1 MRCVILVAVLVCV
14 QSAIGQ
20 LYYWAHSPALEPHYA
35 YGDVITSWDPGVQQT
50 QRLPRLAIS
59 DDTEFAASSSD
70 FVNKSPSTDS
80 SSRRKARQRYN
91 GVNQGLAK
99 RAEAP
104 QDAAA
109 DGLAAVESEKAAPP
123 KRPRS
128 RTAGRAESPTQQPA
142 QQDAESTTAKNGRGR
157 GGFRGKAT
165 FTTPDIP
172 ERNRGRSLRGPQN
185 IESPAAVGST
195 EGTSVI
201 KRRPV
206 NVRRKPYG
214 GDTQRKP
221 FPSNSEADGEKSST
235 SEKPSTE
242 KPIKRPFLPPEEV
255 SLKEQHQKPPTDV
268 RPVTYK
274 PPLPPNKPSN
284 SSKPAPKPTTFKP
297 SFVPKD
303 LLVSETTTAAA
314 HPSPKF
320 THVKSVTII
329 STSPEQVSIKPH
341 RTSVVRTT
349 AKPLHKATTV
359 VKAISPKGEHKKAII
374 VSIGT
379 TPLPTLNSTT
389 AQQIRTS
396 PRLSIKNSVLD
407 LSPPASSSKFGLSST
422 PYNPYSSIKVT
433 STPAASSKT
442 PTTVSVTPPS
452 TTTSTT
458 TDRLFPAHVSSP
470 SNDLQPPNEQKTTA
484 ARRRKPSGEAN
495 KNSTPR
501 PRNSDEDISES
512 DNYPDE
518 FKQKIKSGGKKEKET
533 PFIVTPS
540 KTYPL
545 KSSTTTT
552 TKAPATTTTTT
563 TAQPKTLPPVD
574 KLIEEDNQLTTKVR
588 RPSRPSATTPFPR
601 RRSPTLAPRVPSEGK
616 DDAAI
621 KSRAELLKKG
631 NRRPPLQSASLINE
645 GIREAKEEIVST
657 AAPRVYSRPNR
668 PVAAIA
674 PEQQEDTPLT
684 PLVQKFSSK
693 YRGDLKGIVSN
704 APVYV
709 PTVPPLTVSLLS
721 ETNSTKQRG
730 AKIPV
735 LPPRVLSTR
744 QAPSTTTTTP
754 LPTTTRTTTTEI
766 PTTTNTPLPKTLPS
780 KARSQEAVTEKSKG
794 STPIIKPPTT
804 PKPPTTTTTLAPKI
818 ITTTQTPVI
827 TTTQKLTTQKQND
840 LIQTQ
845 KPQVATIITSS
856 GLRSSTARTT
866 LMDHTIPRL
875 ESIFDFSNDLR
886 SQRALGL
893 VTEKPISTEPPSSTQ
908 KSSPVLY
915 TESYSKVTTS
925 GIPAT
930 TTPIPSVVLATS
942 SSQEEMTPPPR
953 FAVRIP
959 ILPFGTQSS
968 TPVSVSSTFPN
979 HFSARR
985 EKTLFD
991 ETTSSST
998 STTTSQ
1004 KPQTTSTTTSA
1015 KPISTSTTTFTP
1027 PTTLSSSNTHSRSST
1042 TVLYSQPYSRSTT
1055 TEYRVPETT
1064 TEDQKTSSTSPRT
1077 TSYASI
1083 SRSSST
1089 ANIVP
1094 EEDDFAMTEARSIIH
1109 TTTPVVYS
1117 TLNSLKYNPTTHKV
1131 FSTTVKLTPHDNLNI
1146 EDNEVSQSSLSPP
1159 PVFVASTPREQSA
1172 RGFQVTSPATAPV
1185 AEALTSTTKKEESL
1199 LEFGSNFDF
1208 PTETSTKGS
1217 TTERATFIYKVP
1229 RNKGTTPLSTDAPT
1243 SSTTESFR
1251 WKPLETTETTSEKV
1265 EVVTAETVGPTED
1278 LLFDLINAQKSTT
1291 SSTTTTTTTTTTT
1304 STTTTTTPRAPIST
1318 TEFEGLDLASLFKS
1332 TTKTNI
1338 RPTVSSI
1345 ETSNS
1350 GRKVPNNVVPII
1362 NENNHVEQPTRRPS
1376 RTRQTTEPTTTT
1388 TTTSTST
1395 TTTTEAP
1402 STKKTKVWVVPKDAG
1417 ESTSASNNEE
1427 TSNKAA
1433 IPGFGG
1439 ITANDLLLLELL
1451 SKRGGQTPEETK
1463 PANSK
1468 TADKPKID
1476 FAGLNLAKLLAAGE
1490 NGDATEL
1497 DASLFPAPPS
1507 TTTRRPR
1514 VVPTNP
1520 PAPAY
1525 AAPAYEAP
1533 AQAVGSGAWNA
1544 VQGSGST
1551 LFQLLRV
1558 IGGASIGPSNSAG
1571 QAPVAEPD
1579 EVYLEPATTAS
1590 TRTRGRQQNK
1600 PTATNGRRPGYRTT
1614 TLSPY
1619 FAEELPD
1626 SFDAPQAPPQS
1637 ALVTVAINVTK
1648 TVASL
1653 MARVLSGAARTF
1665 GAAVR
1670 GASTAIQEQWQQPSS

>member
-709 PTVPPLTVSLLS
+709 PTVPPLTVSL
-721 ETNSTKQRG
+721 
-730 AKIPV
+730 
-735 LPPRVLSTR
+735 
-744 QAPSTTTTTP
+744 
-754 LPTTTRTTTTEI
+754 
-766 PTTTNTPLPKTLPS
+766 
-780 KARSQEAVTEKSKG
+780 
-794 STPIIKPPTT
+794 
-804 PKPPTTTTTLAPKI
+804 
-818 ITTTQTPVI
+818 
-827 TTTQKLTTQKQND
+827 
-840 LIQTQ
+840 
-845 KPQVATIITSS
+845 
-856 GLRSSTARTT
+856 
-866 LMDHTIPRL
+866 
-875 ESIFDFSNDLR
+875 
-886 SQRALGL
+886 
-893 VTEKPISTEPPSSTQ
+893 
-908 KSSPVLY
+908 
-915 TESYSKVTTS
+915 
-925 GIPAT
+925 
-930 TTPIPSVVLATS
+930 
-942 SSQEEMTPPPR
+942 
-953 FAVRIP
+953 
-959 ILPFGTQSS
+959 
-968 TPVSVSSTFPN
+968 
-979 HFSARR
+979 
-985 EKTLFD
+985 
-991 ETTSSST
+991 
-998 STTTSQ
+998 
-1004 KPQTTSTTTSA
+1004 
-1015 KPISTSTTTFTP
+1015 
-1027 PTTLSSSNTHSRSST
+1027 
-1042 TVLYSQPYSRSTT
+1042 
-1055 TEYRVPETT
+1055 
-1064 TEDQKTSSTSPRT
+1064 
-1077 TSYASI
+1077 
-1083 SRSSST
+1083 
-1089 ANIVP
+1089 
-1094 EEDDFAMTEARSIIH
+1094 
-1109 TTTPVVYS
+1109 
-1117 TLNSLKYNPTTHKV
+1117 
-1131 FSTTVKLTPHDNLNI
+1131 
-1146 EDNEVSQSSLSPP
+1146 
-1159 PVFVASTPREQSA
+1159 
-1172 RGFQVTSPATAPV
+1172 SPATAPV

-1208 PTETSTKGS
+1208 P
-1217 TTERATFIYKVP
+1217 
-1229 RNKGTTPLSTDAPT
+1229 TTPLSTDAPT

>member
-1208 PTETSTKGS
+1208 P
-1217 TTERATFIYKVP
+1217 
-1229 RNKGTTPLSTDAPT
+1229 
-1243 SSTTESFR
+1243 
-1251 WKPLETTETTSEKV
+1251 
-1265 EVVTAETVGPTED
+1265 
-1278 LLFDLINAQKSTT
+1278 KSTT